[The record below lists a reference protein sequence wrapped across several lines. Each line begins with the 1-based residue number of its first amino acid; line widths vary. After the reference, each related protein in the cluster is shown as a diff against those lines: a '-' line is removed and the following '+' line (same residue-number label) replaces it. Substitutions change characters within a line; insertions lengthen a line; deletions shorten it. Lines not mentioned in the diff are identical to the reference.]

1 MVRQI
6 LFTVILVVAFFT
18 CLESV
23 RDEHAASLK
32 SETGN
37 VN

>member
-1 MVRQI
+1 MVRQV

-23 RDEHAASLK
+23 RGENAITPK